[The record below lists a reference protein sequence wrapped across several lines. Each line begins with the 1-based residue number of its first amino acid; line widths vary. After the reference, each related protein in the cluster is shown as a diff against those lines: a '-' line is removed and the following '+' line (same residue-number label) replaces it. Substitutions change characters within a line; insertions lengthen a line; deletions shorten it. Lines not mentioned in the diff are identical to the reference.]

1 MEDSRSVRW
10 RTGGESDGGQEEC
23 QMEATLQAFFCE
35 ILSVVVAVQ
44 VVCMRMLWVRVNE
57 LQWQL
62 VMDETRVITQ
72 YLQVNMMTRVCAG
85 VLSSRVSAGNMFLIS
100 T

>member
-1 MEDSRSVRW
+1 
-10 RTGGESDGGQEEC
+10 
-23 QMEATLQAFFCE
+23 MEATLQAFFCE

-44 VVCMRMLWVRVNE
+44 VVCMRMLWLRVNE

-72 YLQVNMMTRVCAG
+72 YLQVNMMTRVRRCC
-85 VLSSRVSAGNMFLIS
+85 VVIKVTCFSFQREFRLDQNP
-100 T
+100 

>member
-1 MEDSRSVRW
+1 
-10 RTGGESDGGQEEC
+10 
-23 QMEATLQAFFCE
+23 MEATLQAFFCE

-72 YLQVNMMTRVCAG
+72 YLQVNMMTRVRRCC
-85 VLSSRVSAGNMFLIS
+85 VVIKSVCR
-100 T
+100 